1 MIGQINIY
9 GNDMVQQAIKRL
21 KMFEPPEGY
30 YLAFSGGKD
39 SCVIKALAD
48 MAGVKYDA
56 HYRLTSVDPP
66 ELVHFIQQYHPD
78 VSIDKPRYD
87 SGDLKGEQITMW
99 NLMPLKRM
107 PPTRLVRY
115 CCEYLKEDGGDCRFK
130 ITGVRRAESVKRASR
145 GGLELGNKK
154 RDRNREVLDPD
165 NPNQEM
171 FHACQQ
177 KAERIINP
185 IIDWQNEDVW
195 EFLKGNN
202 IPYCSLYNEGFKRL
216 GCIGCPMAGDKRWKE
231 FERWP
236 KYKRN
241 YISAMERTLQARI
254 DRGLKTVWK
263 SGQEMFDWW
272 MKQ

>member
-1 MIGQINIY
+1 MIGQINIF

-66 ELVHFIQQYHPD
+66 ELVHFVQQQKD
-78 VSIDKPRYD
+78 VFIDKPRYD
-87 SGDLKGEQITMW
+87 SGELQGKQITMW
-99 NLMPLKRM
+99 NLMPIKRM
-107 PPTRLVRY
+107 PPTRIVRY
-115 CCEYLKEDGGDCRFK
+115 CCEALKEDGGEGRFV
-130 ITGVRRAESVKRASR
+130 ITGVRRQESAKRSKRA
-145 GGLELGNKK
+145 GLELGTAKK
-154 RDRNREVLDPD
+154 RENYDPD

-177 KAERIINP
+177 KSQRIINP
-185 IIDWQNEDVW
+185 IIDWTGHDVW
-195 EFLKGNN
+195 EFIKENN
-202 IPYCSLYNEGFKRL
+202 IPYCSLYDEGFKRL
-216 GCIGCPMAGDKRWKE
+216 GCVGCPMAGDKRQKE

-236 KYKRN
+236 KFKRN
-241 YISAMERTLQARI
+241 YISAMERTLQIRLEK
-254 DRGLKTVWK
+254 GLDTEWK

>member
-1 MIGQINIY
+1 MIGQMNIY

-30 YLAFSGGKD
+30 YLSYSGGKD
-39 SCVIKALAD
+39 STVIKALAD

-66 ELVHFIQQYHPD
+66 ELVHFVQSQKD

-87 SGDLKGEQITMW
+87 SGEMAGKQITMW
-99 NLMPLKRM
+99 NLMPLKGM
-107 PPTRLVRY
+107 PPTRIVRY
-115 CCEYLKEDGGDCRFK
+115 CCEALKEDGGEGRFV
-130 ITGVRRAESVKRASR
+130 ITGVRRAESVKRKQWA
-145 GGLELGNKK
+145 GLQVGS
-154 RDRNREVLDPD
+154 NRKYVGYDPD

-177 KAERIINP
+177 KAKRIINP
-185 IIDWQNEDVW
+185 IIDWSDADVW
-195 EFLKGNN
+195 EFLKGNE
-202 IPYCSLYNEGFKRL
+202 ILYCSLYDEGFKRL
-216 GCIGCPMAGDKRWKE
+216 GCIGCPIAGNKRWKE

-241 YISAMERTLQARI
+241 YIKAMERTLQARL
-254 DRGLKTVWK
+254 DKGLDTEWK

-272 MKQ
+272 MSK

>member
-1 MIGQINIY
+1 MIGQINIFE
-9 GNDMVQQAIKRL
+9 NDMVQQSIKRL
-21 KMFEPPEGY
+21 KMFEPSEGY

-66 ELVHFIQQYHPD
+66 ELVHFIQKEHPD

-87 SGDLKGEQITMW
+87 SGELKGKQITMW

-115 CCEYLKEDGGDCRFK
+115 CCESLKEDGGEGRFK
-130 ITGVRRAESVKRASR
+130 VTGVRRAESAKRSKR
-145 GGLELGNKK
+145 SGLEIGKGKSHK
-154 RDRNREVLDPD
+154 REMFDPD
-165 NPNQEM
+165 NPDQEM

-177 KAERIINP
+177 KAERIMNP
-185 IIDWQNEDVW
+185 IIDWSDEDVW
-195 EFLKGNN
+195 EFIKGND
-202 IPYCSLYNEGFKRL
+202 IPYCGLYDEGFKRL
-216 GCIGCPMAGDKRWKE
+216 GCVGCPIAGDKRWKE

-241 YISAMERTLQARI
+241 YISAMERTLQVRL
-254 DRGLKTVWK
+254 DKGLKTEWT
-263 SGQEMFDWW
+263 SGQEMFEWW